1 MSASI
6 YLVTKSLRVCL
17 VYNTPRSDITG
28 KEFHGPYVHDR
39 YDHIVATIYQYTV
52 FKKHAF
58 VLCNL
63 RYIYKSILYKC
74 QVHFI
79 LYKFLYIKNGKL
91 L

>member
-1 MSASI
+1 MCFVFFRMRALFFLRLTKPTLFFKVKSASI
-6 YLVTKSLRVCL
+6 YLVTKRLQVCL

-58 VLCNL
+58 C
-63 RYIYKSILYKC
+63 
-74 QVHFI
+74 FM
-79 LYKFLYIKNGKL
+79 
-91 L
+91 